1 MGTFKTSYR
10 RLGQDRA
17 SPSPALL
24 DLALCLHSSDRPSV
38 SDVGIGVGFRFG
50 FSFGLGFGIHSM
62 VAWVRPSSRRHSL
75 LHAPRLRP
83 CHRARSTC
91 TVQGRA
97 VEILVTDRQTDR
109 TDRPYRPTD
118 RPTDRPTV
126 LRGTRGALRARVI
139 IVSESEDRPTCLW
152 LCACVSPSG
161 RNRFREFYL
170 EPDLPT
176 TDLARCDWPSA
187 NILLKFRVQVL
198 STLRDL
204 DPRAP
209 TRRLGLGPVR
219 TGTPGGW

>member
-118 RPTDRPTV
+118 RLVAAIVCFLDLNLFLFNCSITVRNGKARNAFWERSERCLSSVHGNLGESRNKNWIKAHTSLRSWQPTAT
-126 LRGTRGALRARVI
+126 
-139 IVSESEDRPTCLW
+139 
-152 LCACVSPSG
+152 
-161 RNRFREFYL
+161 
-170 EPDLPT
+170 
-176 TDLARCDWPSA
+176 
-187 NILLKFRVQVL
+187 
-198 STLRDL
+198 
-204 DPRAP
+204 
-209 TRRLGLGPVR
+209 
-219 TGTPGGW
+219 